1 MDKTMTTFDNV
12 KHQKGFALLITLS
25 VLTVLIALTTV
36 LLSYFEK
43 VHEDAA
49 DTTALIQA
57 NVYYSDVTAIFG
69 RFKKKKNLFS
79 RLYQFP
85 VPLRSEDGRFELLL
99 QCSPLSNGVNINW
112 LAMESQNNMQ
122 AQYTFAQT
130 VFDFIAQE
138 YTLEDASMLQ
148 EMLLDEIGGKEAYT
162 KNTNRLGQK
171 NGIISYKQFAQI
183 IDRYQFESDDM
194 KANIVPWKKYFT
206 FSSNAK
212 VIDAE
217 YSSAELLS
225 LLFDIDVQSIK
236 EWQATLQEEG
246 VPKVSLESF
255 VKTSGGDYLGRKKMI
270 ADKKFLEE
278 SQCEVAYKNTDR
290 QYHFRFEYIQG
301 EAKNFEFYG
310 NN

>member
-1 MDKTMTTFDNV
+1 V
-12 KHQKGFALLITLS
+12 Q
-25 VLTVLIALTTV
+25 
-36 LLSYFEK
+36 
-43 VHEDAA
+43 EDAA
-49 DTTALIQA
+49 DTSALIQA
-57 NVYYSDVTAIFG
+57 NVYYSDVTDIFG

-85 VPLRSEDGRFELLL
+85 VPLLTEDGRFELLL
-99 QCSPLSNGVNINW
+99 QCSALSNGVNVNW
-112 LAMESQNNMQ
+112 LAMESQKDMQ
-122 AQYTFAQT
+122 VQYNFAQT
-130 VFDFIAQE
+130 VFDSIAQE
-138 YTLEDASMLQ
+138 YTLEDASRLQ
-148 EMLLDEIGGKEAYT
+148 EMLLQEIGGKEAYT
-162 KNTNRLGQK
+162 KNTTRLGQK

-183 IDRYQFESDDM
+183 IDRYQFEADDM

-225 LLFDIDVQSIK
+225 LLFDIDIQSIK
-236 EWQATLQEEG
+236 EWQAALLEEG
-246 VPKVSLESF
+246 TPKVSLESF
-255 VKTSGGDYLGRKKMI
+255 VKTSGGDYPGRKKMI
-270 ADKKFLEE
+270 ADKDFLEE
-278 SQCEVAYKNTDR
+278 SQCTVTYKSTDR